1 MIRRPCLPASVL
13 TPSTQVERTASSK
26 NDLLELYCGNG
37 NFTIPMSRNFRKVL
51 ATEVSK
57 ANTECARENLTANQ
71 VKNVQFARL
80 NAKETADALAEGARP
95 FKRLTEAGVDLSS
108 LKLETLFV
116 DPPRAGLEPAAIGL
130 ARSFDTVVYVSCN
143 PETLAD
149 DIEQLSHTHDIT
161 HAAVFDQFPYTRHC
175 EAGVLL
181 KKRSGVDL
189 STVPEP
195 RAREK
200 KKSKRYAGKR
210 KGKGKGGAKAKK
222 ARGEEA
228 SSSGGDSGCTV
239 S

>member
-1 MIRRPCLPASVL
+1 MPRRRP
-13 TPSTQVERTASSK
+13 E
-26 NDLLELYCGNG
+26 
-37 NFTIPMSRNFRKVL
+37 
-51 ATEVSK
+51 
-57 ANTECARENLTANQ
+57 
-71 VKNVQFARL
+71 
-80 NAKETADALAEGARP
+80 ALAEGARP

-130 ARSFDTVVYVSCN
+130 ARTFDTVVYVSCN

-149 DIEQLSHTHDIT
+149 DIEQLSHTHDVT

-181 KKRSGVDL
+181 KKRPGVDL

-200 KKSKRYAGKR
+200 KKSTRAR
-210 KGKGKGGAKAKK
+210 AS
-222 ARGEEA
+222 ARGRGKVVGRRRRGRCRRA
-228 SSSGGDSGCTV
+228 AASGGDSGCVV